1 MKRLLLGVLLGSL
14 GAVLF
19 HQREGIATI
28 IRPDCDHRQAAA
40 ASEEQDAAP
49 ADVKE
54 ELERLTRAELYR
66 RAQAAGI
73 PGRGE
78 MTKAELIAAL
88 RAL

>member
-1 MKRLLLGVLLGSL
+1 VKRLLLGVLLGNL

-19 HQREGIATI
+19 HRRERIATI
-28 IRPDCDHRQAAA
+28 LRPSRDRRQAAA
-40 ASEEQDAAP
+40 ASEEQEAAP
-49 ADVKE
+49 ADVTE

-78 MTKAELIAAL
+78 MSKAELIAAL
-88 RAL
+88 RAI